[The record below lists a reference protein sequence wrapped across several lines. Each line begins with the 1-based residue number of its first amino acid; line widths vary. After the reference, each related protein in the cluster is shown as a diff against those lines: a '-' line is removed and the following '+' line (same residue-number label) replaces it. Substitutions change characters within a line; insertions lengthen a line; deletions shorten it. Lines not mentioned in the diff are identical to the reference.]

1 MAAPILNPQGEVI
14 GALYGDTRQDSRT
27 ARSPDITRLEAM
39 LVELLARAVAAG
51 LARMEQERAAL
62 AAHVQFEQFFTP
74 ELSRQLARQPDL
86 LDGRDCEVT
95 ILFCD
100 IRGFSRLSER
110 LGPEGTVAL
119 VSHVMESL
127 SDCVLRHRGVLVD
140 YIGDELMAMWGAPE
154 AEPDH
159 PLLACRAAL
168 EMLSC
173 LPRLGERWRSTLEE
187 LLAIGIGI
195 NTGVARVGNTGS
207 RQKFKY
213 GPLGNTVNLASRVQG
228 ATKYLGC
235 PLLLT
240 ESTMGRLTP
249 DFHARQL
256 CQAQVINIQ
265 QPVHLYQLVLPSQP
279 GWPDLKTKYES
290 ALEEFNG
297 RNFRT
302 AARILGNLLAEQ
314 QDDGPSLVLL
324 SRAVSA
330 LVEGPGEMHPVWGLP
345 GK

>member
-1 MAAPILNPQGEVI
+1 
-14 GALYGDTRQDSRT
+14 
-27 ARSPDITRLEAM
+27 
-39 LVELLARAVAAG
+39 
-51 LARMEQERAAL
+51 
-62 AAHVQFEQFFTP
+62 
-74 ELSRQLARQPDL
+74 
-86 LDGRDCEVT
+86 
-95 ILFCD
+95 
-100 IRGFSRLSER
+100 
-110 LGPEGTVAL
+110 
-119 VSHVMESL
+119 
-127 SDCVLRHRGVLVD
+127 VLVD

-168 EMLSC
+168 EMLGC

-187 LLAIGIGI
+187 PLAIGIGI

-240 ESTMGRLTP
+240 ESTMRRLTP

-256 CQAQVINIQ
+256 CQARVINIQ
-265 QPVHLYQLVLPSQP
+265 QPVHLYQLVLASQP

-290 ALEEFNG
+290 ALEEFNS

-302 AARILGNLLAEQ
+302 AAGILGNLLAEQ

-324 SRAVSA
+324 SRAVNS